1 MFDLIMGPY
10 EDLFVFDKYAIV
22 LKEGGKTIST
32 VYFDQFRY
40 GGKQALPQYE
50 KSLYDDL
57 QYTNHKFER
66 ITFWDQSG
74 NGDYLMLG
82 AIRSPGAITIHP
94 FSFTID
100 TSIQE
105 GVMEKD
111 DSLETYLMS
120 SAKITAFE
128 ATKNFLVVGCA
139 TCDGNKGWLKFY
151 NPRNAKL
158 IKGIPGSAPQ
168 SMLLGQLVQAST
180 NADMTDQV
188 WYSSKDS
195 DENMLVLN
203 SIIAFQDLDTEKWVF
218 DDKKKLHS
226 FASSQETR

>member
-1 MFDLIMGPY
+1 MTVLMVKRSNEALFPGALIVMTKEKVENGIQVYRVTRYWQEIYKTSVNWIQTEHMFDLLMGPY
-10 EDLFVFDKYAIV
+10 EDLFVFDKYSIV
-22 LKEGGKTIST
+22 LKEGGKIIST
-32 VYFDQFRY
+32 VYFDQFKY

-105 GVMEKD
+105 GAMEKD
-111 DSLETYLMS
+111 TSVETYLMS
-120 SAKITAFE
+120 SAMISAFE
-128 ATKNFLVVGCA
+128 TTQNFLVVGCA
-139 TCDGNKGWLKFY
+139 TCDNDKGWLKFY

-158 IKGIPGSAPQ
+158 IKGIPGFAPQ
-168 SMLLGQLVQAST
+168 
-180 NADMTDQV
+180 
-188 WYSSKDS
+188 
-195 DENMLVLN
+195 
-203 SIIAFQDLDTEKWVF
+203 
-218 DDKKKLHS
+218 
-226 FASSQETR
+226 